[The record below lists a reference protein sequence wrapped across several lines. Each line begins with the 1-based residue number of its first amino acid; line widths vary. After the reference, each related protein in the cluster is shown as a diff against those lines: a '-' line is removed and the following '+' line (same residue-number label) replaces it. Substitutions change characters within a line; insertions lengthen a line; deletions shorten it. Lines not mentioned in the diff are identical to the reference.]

1 MKNNRVALLA
11 VAMGNVIFGFSFLFS
26 KIALEVTIP
35 TVLIAIRFVT
45 AFIVL
50 NILVLVGRTLKKQ
63 DGSNLIEF
71 SLKGKPV
78 KEVLLLALFQ
88 PVIYFFCETYG
99 IAYTSSAFS
108 GTMIA
113 VIPMMSIVF
122 DVIIMKT
129 KVSKRQIA
137 CAGLSLVGVAIT
149 TVGASEMSTSMIGF
163 LFLVG
168 AVTAAS
174 LFYILS
180 RKSGA
185 YYNPFERT
193 YVMFAVGSISY
204 LIIAGIQ
211 CFGQYEEYV
220 LGALAE
226 PKFLIAV
233 CYLAVLSSVVAF
245 TLLNYGASK
254 VPVSQA
260 SIFANLT
267 TVISIVAGVVILK
280 ESFTIQQV
288 IGATIIIGSVYV
300 SSTENAST

>member
-1 MKNNRVALLA
+1 MKNNKIALLA

-26 KIALEVTIP
+26 KLALDITIP
-35 TVLIAIRFVT
+35 TVLIAIRFTT
-45 AFIVL
+45 AFVVL
-50 NILVLVGRTLKKQ
+50 NLLVLIGRTFKKK

-71 SLKGKPV
+71 SLKGKPL
-78 KEVLLLALFQ
+78 KYVLLLALFQ

-122 DVIIMKT
+122 DVLIMKT
-129 KVSKRQIA
+129 KVSRRQIA
-137 CAGLSLVGVAIT
+137 CAALSMVGVAIT
-149 TVGASEMSTSMIGF
+149 TIGASEMSTSVIGF

-168 AVTAAS
+168 AVIAAS
-174 LFYILS
+174 LFYIFS
-180 RKSGA
+180 QKSGA
-185 YYNPFERT
+185 HYNPFERT

-204 LIIAGIQ
+204 VIIAGIQ
-211 CFGQYEEYV
+211 CFGRYEELV
-220 LGALAE
+220 LGALRE
-226 PKFLIAV
+226 PMFLIAV
-233 CYLAVLSSVVAF
+233 CYLAVLSSVIAF
-245 TLLNYGASK
+245 TLLNYGATK

-267 TVISIVAGVVILK
+267 TVISIVAGVVILN

-288 IGATIIIGSVYV
+288 IGAAIIIGSVYV
-300 SSTENAST
+300 SSTEKQ